1 VRLWESVRLWW
12 REIVRAI
19 ALVLPFLV
27 LLPLGFLWL
36 WEQGAVLWWFLGAA
50 CLGLV
55 VTLLFLPRRRT
66 APTPAPLPASDR
78 PLPAGWGER
87 EREAWAKVLAIADAT
102 PPLAYSEVHRGVP
115 VVQKV
120 VTVVAEHYHP
130 GDRLAVY
137 RVTLPELLLC
147 TERLSNGLRREVVA
161 RIPRVRQITVAGVME
176 PLAFAQ
182 RHGKAAGLVWN
193 VATTTWRFIRLGINP
208 VNAIAAEAKHYLL
221 DSLLAGLDERGR
233 GVLTRGLIEETG
245 RVAIDL
251 YAGRFKVS
259 LDEEAEALA
268 AERAGARAEGVRQ
281 ITVVV
286 AGQTNAGKS
295 SLINALK
302 GEIVAATGPVAVTR
316 EPDRILVEYEGSLTL
331 VVVDLPGLGGEG
343 GFEALRRK
351 AADAD
356 LIVWCADATQPARA
370 VDVEALKALREAFAN
385 AAKPSPP
392 VVIALTHIDQ
402 LRPAGEWAPPYD
414 LRSDRPKA
422 VSIRG
427 AAEYVAGLFTLPQ
440 SDVVPVSVRSVDASY
455 NLDAL
460 WAVLAAKLDQAKNVQ
475 LGRIAST
482 HAALS
487 WRTVVADAAAAGRLM
502 VSTGK
507 RVVVGSDGEAA
518 PSTLTSPEKAG
529 R

>member
-1 VRLWESVRLWW
+1 MRVWEGVRLWW
-12 REIVRAI
+12 REIVRAL
-19 ALVLPFLV
+19 ALALPVLA

-36 WEQGAVLWWFLGAA
+36 WEHGATLWWFLGAA
-50 CLGLV
+50 VLGLLV
-55 VTLLFLPRRRT
+55 AVLSFPRARG
-66 APTPAPLPASDR
+66 ASAAVPLPALDR
-78 PLPAGWGER
+78 PSPSWWGER
-87 EREAWAKVLAIADAT
+87 ERQAWAKVQAIADAT
-102 PPLAYSEVHRGVP
+102 PLLAYGEFSRGVP
-115 VVQKV
+115 VVERV
-120 VTVVAEHYHP
+120 VTAVAEHYRPADPHA
-130 GDRLAVY
+130 LY
-137 RVTLPELLLC
+137 RVTLPELLLL
-147 TERLSNGLRREVVA
+147 TEKLSSGLRREVL
-161 RIPRVRQITVAGVME
+161 RMI
-176 PLAFAQ
+176 PLAREITIAGALESVSGARRYGKMLGFAWD
-182 RHGKAAGLVWN
+182 AGMT
-193 VATTTWRFIRLGINP
+193 AWRVGRLIVNP
-208 VNAIAAEAKHYLL
+208 VNAFAAEAKRYFL
-221 DSLLAGLDERGR
+221 DSFLARLDEQAR
-233 GVLTRGLIEETG
+233 GVLTRLLIEETG
-245 RVAIDL
+245 RVAIEL

-259 LDEEAEALA
+259 PDEEAAFLA
-268 AERAGARAEGVRQ
+268 KERAGARAEGVRQ
-281 ITVVV
+281 ITVLV

-302 GEIVAATGPVAVTR
+302 GEIVAATGPVAVTQK
-316 EPDRILVEYEGSLTL
+316 PDRILIEYEGSLTL

-343 GFEALRRK
+343 GIETLRRES
-351 AADAD
+351 ADAD
-356 LIVWCADATQPARA
+356 LIVWCADATQPARE
-370 VDVEALKALREAFAN
+370 VDFEALKALREAFAN

-427 AAEYVAGLFTLPQ
+427 AAEYVAELFTVPQ

-487 WRTVVADAAAAGRLM
+487 WRTVVADAAAAGRLL

-507 RVVVGSDGEAA
+507 RVVVGSDGEGS